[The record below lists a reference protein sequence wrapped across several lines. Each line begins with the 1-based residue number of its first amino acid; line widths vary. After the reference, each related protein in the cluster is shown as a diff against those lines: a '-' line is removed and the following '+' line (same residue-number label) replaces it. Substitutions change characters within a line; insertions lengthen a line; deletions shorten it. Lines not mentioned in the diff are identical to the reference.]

1 MSSGARRLITRRIVL
16 GGLGVAAT
24 CRYAD
29 GQPVADTRTGEATP
43 DPVFS
48 PSGPD
53 AELYGAANGFPIPS
67 PAQARIQGNPFRPE
81 YRVGAFSH
89 FDQLFPTR
97 SIKHAD
103 APWMFK
109 REAADIHYSYHG
121 RQSSIAEYLSR
132 NPITG
137 LLIAKDDRIL
147 VEHYQYGRTDQ
158 DRLLSQSMVKSI
170 VGMLIGI
177 AVSEGA
183 IKSVADAA
191 ESYVPGFK
199 GTEYGKTPIRDL
211 LHMSS
216 GVEFGEE
223 RNGGSDLNRLWRDMV
238 ARPAPKGTIE
248 SLIQFNHR
256 IAPPSTRYSYAS
268 IEPDVLGM
276 VLHSAVKQSLSDYL
290 RERVWETI
298 GAEASA
304 NWLLDAQDFEVA
316 HFGFNAVLRDYARL
330 GRLLACD
337 GAWEDK
343 QIIPAQWMADAT
355 TVKSADAYLAPGNAM
370 PMFGYGYLLWL
381 LPGPRRQFAMVGALG
396 QRVCVDPAAKLVMVQ
411 TALDDAPEG
420 WRLWAMVTQQ
430 FE

>member
-1 MSSGARRLITRRIVL
+1 
-16 GGLGVAAT
+16 
-24 CRYAD
+24 
-29 GQPVADTRTGEATP
+29 
-43 DPVFS
+43 
-48 PSGPD
+48 
-53 AELYGAANGFPIPS
+53 
-67 PAQARIQGNPFRPE
+67 
-81 YRVGAFSH
+81 
-89 FDQLFPTR
+89 
-97 SIKHAD
+97 
-103 APWMFK
+103 
-109 REAADIHYSYHG
+109 
-121 RQSSIAEYLSR
+121 
-132 NPITG
+132 
-137 LLIAKDDRIL
+137 
-147 VEHYQYGRTDQ
+147 
-158 DRLLSQSMVKSI
+158 
-170 VGMLIGI
+170 LIGI

-370 PMFGYGYLLWL
+370 PMLGYGYLLWL

-420 WRLWAMVTQQ
+420 WRLWAMVAQQ